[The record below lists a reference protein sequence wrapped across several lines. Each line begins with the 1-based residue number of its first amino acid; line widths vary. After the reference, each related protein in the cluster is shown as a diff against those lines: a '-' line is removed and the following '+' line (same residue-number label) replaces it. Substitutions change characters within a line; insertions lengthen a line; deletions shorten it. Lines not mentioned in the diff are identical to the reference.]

1 MNKAILNEIIL
12 KALRS
17 EDILSDNVDIC
28 LAQQELPID
37 VRRFQNPITDDGD
50 IRMQSVD
57 SSERIAD
64 LINSFGTVSDI
75 EECYMVILD
84 GIQEAFYAGSMAAR
98 SALCAAN
105 ADDSIMEAENSVD
118 DIVETENLADK
129 GQTEWYVALSR
140 EIQRMS
146 MQNAGEKTDE
156 HFSEDE
162 V

>member
-1 MNKAILNEIIL
+1 M
-12 KALRS
+12 
-17 EDILSDNVDIC
+17 SDNVDIC
-28 LAQQELPID
+28 LVEQELPID
-37 VRRFQNPITDDGD
+37 VRRFQNPVTDEGD
-50 IRMQSVD
+50 IRMQSID

-84 GIQEAFYAGSMAAR
+84 GIQEAFYARSMAGR
-98 SALCAAN
+98 SALCVAN

-118 DIVETENLADK
+118 NIMEMENLADAEQAK
-129 GQTEWYVALSR
+129 WYVALSR

-156 HFSEDE
+156 HFSENE